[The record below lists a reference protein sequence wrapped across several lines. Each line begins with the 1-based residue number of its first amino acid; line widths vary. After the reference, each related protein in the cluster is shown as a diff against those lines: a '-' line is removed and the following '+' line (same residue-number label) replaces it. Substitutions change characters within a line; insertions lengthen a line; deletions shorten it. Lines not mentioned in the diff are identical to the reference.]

1 MALSHEQ
8 ADADDLVQDTYLRA
22 LRHWKTFVPGTDCRR
37 WLATICRNAFY
48 EQRQK
53 KNREQPAEDEQLES
67 LAAAALHNSAK
78 AAGVGDMFDRL
89 DLGPAITKSISRLD
103 PAFRS
108 VIILSDVE
116 GFSYQEIADT
126 LSIRIGTV
134 RSRLYR
140 GRRQLQR
147 ALIDYAID
155 AGFAA
160 PVTLNSTSDDGK
172 YRENAEPR

>member
-1 MALSHEQ
+1 MALTHEQ

-22 LRHWKTFVPGTDCRR
+22 LRHWNTFVPGTDCRR

-48 EQRQK
+48 EQREK

-67 LAAAALHNSAK
+67 LAVAALHNSARV
-78 AAGVGDMFDRL
+78 AGVGDVFDRL
-89 DLGPAITKSISRLD
+89 DLGPAIMNSISRLD

-108 VIILSDVE
+108 VITLSDVE
-116 GFSYQEIADT
+116 GLSYQEIAET
-126 LSIRIGTV
+126 LSIPIGTV

-140 GRRQLQR
+140 GRRQLQE

-155 AGFAA
+155 AGLAA
-160 PVTLNSTSDDGK
+160 TLTLNSTSDDDQNI
-172 YRENAEPR
+172 ENAEPR